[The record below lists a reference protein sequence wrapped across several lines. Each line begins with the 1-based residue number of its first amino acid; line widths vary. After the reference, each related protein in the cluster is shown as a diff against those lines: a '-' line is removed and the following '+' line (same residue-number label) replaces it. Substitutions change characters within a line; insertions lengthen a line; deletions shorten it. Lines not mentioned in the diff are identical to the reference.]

1 MGARG
6 PRIRSCGNQRSVGEI
21 SLDIRETVIRLSGP
35 VSLKATLECGQA
47 FRWKPAAFPGR
58 PALPV
63 AYRGVIGELAL
74 AVGQTSPVT
83 SEIYVAWDPSSVS
96 LSGPSYVSQVVRRYF
111 SDEDDI
117 KTIEGVLSRSG
128 GVMAEAVAYG
138 RGLRILTQDPWEC
151 LASYVLSLNKNIPAI
166 SKTVEYLAGCFG
178 EPAGMGAFGF
188 PSPGAIASQDVSSL
202 RQSRCGFR
210 DKYLY
215 DAAVKV
221 LSGDVDLELV
231 RSMPVEEA
239 RQELM
244 KIKGVGPKVAD
255 CVLLFGYH
263 RLDVFPVDVWIARAV
278 SRHFMGGKKLGP
290 REAREFGERRFG
302 AFAGYAQEHL
312 FYWIRNAAPR

>member
-1 MGARG
+1 MEQSPLEGSVREVSRYRVLERAALTCWLRSSQAGKAQDQQDEDQEEDEGEPNPLLQLLPCCFLPDGSLHLVKYRGGLLNTRRRQAEDGAAG
-6 PRIRSCGNQRSVGEI
+6 LESGHGNQRSVGEI
-21 SLDIRETVIRLSGP
+21 SLDIRETVRLSGP
-35 VSLKATLECGQA
+35 VSLKQHLSGHS
-47 FRWKPAAFPGR
+47 RWKPAAFPGR

-178 EPAGMGAFGF
+178 
-188 PSPGAIASQDVSSL
+188 SLPGWGHL
-202 RQSRCGFR
+202 GFR
-210 DKYLY
+210 W
-215 DAAVKV
+215 
-221 LSGDVDLELV
+221 E
-231 RSMPVEEA
+231 P
-239 RQELM
+239 
-244 KIKGVGPKVAD
+244 
-255 CVLLFGYH
+255 
-263 RLDVFPVDVWIARAV
+263 
-278 SRHFMGGKKLGP
+278 
-290 REAREFGERRFG
+290 
-302 AFAGYAQEHL
+302 
-312 FYWIRNAAPR
+312 